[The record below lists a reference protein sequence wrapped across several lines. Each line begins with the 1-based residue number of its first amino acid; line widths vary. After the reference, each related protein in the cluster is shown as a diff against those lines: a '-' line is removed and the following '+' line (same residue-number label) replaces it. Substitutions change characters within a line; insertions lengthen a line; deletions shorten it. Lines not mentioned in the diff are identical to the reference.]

1 MKDSQAGN
9 LGWKK
14 YWRENFSEF
23 SENLNNIYTDKP
35 FKNNP
40 NQRLL
45 FDGVRNTQENT
56 I

>member
-1 MKDSQAGN
+1 MTHTQSGN

-14 YWRENFSEF
+14 FWRENFSQF
-23 SENLNNIYTDKP
+23 SDNLENIYTDQP
-35 FKNNP
+35 FKYNP

-45 FDGVRNTQENT
+45 FDGVRNAQENT